1 MIKLYSKKTLFVLI
15 ILAWPYLA
23 INSNLKTTVVR
34 YFRVQPKIY
43 FKKVGESQVELRT
56 RIFVHCW
63 TWTKTRIFQI
73 RTNLESNSTQL
84 WRVCRSI
91 RIFDWSVREV
101 SNNPIK
107 IEGLNFYWP
116 LWQWRGFKTF
126 TVVEEWVPIYLKLY
140 ERFGFASVHHN
151 LSISLNKHLRLWE
164 RNKGILA
171 VEKKNMVPI
180 SDFSEI
186 VIRWQKLT
194 KILSHIYVG
203 LT

>member
-23 INSNLKTTVVR
+23 VNSNLKTTVVR

-116 LWQWRGFKTF
+116 LWQWRGFKTYNF
-126 TVVEEWVPIYLKLY
+126 YSGRWKNGSQFIWNCMKDLGLL
-140 ERFGFASVHHN
+140 
-151 LSISLNKHLRLWE
+151 LSIIICPYH
-164 RNKGILA
+164 
-171 VEKKNMVPI
+171 
-180 SDFSEI
+180 
-186 VIRWQKLT
+186 
-194 KILSHIYVG
+194 
-203 LT
+203 